1 MNRIKTILLKLES
14 AVKGCY
20 SKPIKTKGLQRII
33 EEEAYNRIPIYIIS
47 YNRLDYLSQT
57 IKWLEEKGYNNINI
71 IDNHSTYEPLLK
83 YLENV
88 KYKKYM
94 MKENWGHN
102 VFFKAP
108 IFFFKRNFHF
118 FILTDPDL
126 CPLHECPDD
135 FVEQFC
141 KTMKR
146 HPEYTKVGFSLKL
159 DDIPDGYYLKE
170 EVLTWES
177 KFYSRSI
184 SSGTNYE
191 CYDANIDTTF
201 ALNEPRLFT
210 AYINKYKGIRT
221 GMPYQVRHLPWYVVQ
236 ESEQETFYKNSLRK
250 DVSNWN
256 GNVSKEQMQKRIK
269 KHNL

>member
-1 MNRIKTILLKLES
+1 MKQVKTILLKIES
-14 AVKGCY
+14 AVKMGI
-20 SKPIKTKGLQRII
+20 SKPLKTKGLQKII
-33 EEEAYNRIPIYIIS
+33 NTNAYTNIPIYVIS

-57 IKWLEEKGYNNINI
+57 IKWLEERGYQNIKI

-83 YLENV
+83 YLKKV

-94 MKENWGHN
+94 MKKNWGHT

-108 IFFFKRNFHF
+108 IFFFKRNFQY

-126 CPLHECPDD
+126 CPLQECPND
-135 FVEQFC
+135 FIEQFC
-141 KTMKR
+141 KIMNR

-159 DDIPDGYYLKE
+159 DDIPEGYYLKE
-170 EVLTWES
+170 EVLEWES
-177 KFYSRSI
+177 KFYNRLIASESQCD
-184 SSGTNYE
+184 

-201 ALNEPRLFT
+201 ALNEPRIFT
-210 AYINKYKGIRT
+210 SYINRYKGIRT
-221 GMPYQVRHLPWYVVQ
+221 GVPYQVRHLPWYVTQ
-236 ESEQETFYKNSLRK
+236 QSEQEKFYIKSLRR

-269 KHNL
+269 KHNI

>member
-1 MNRIKTILLKLES
+1 MKQIKITLLKIES
-14 AVKGCY
+14 T
-20 SKPIKTKGLQRII
+20 IKSFIFKWIKNKGLQRII
-33 EEEAYNRIPIYIIS
+33 DTGAYNQIPIYIIS
-47 YNRLDYLSQT
+47 YNRLDYLTQT
-57 IKWLEEKGYNNINI
+57 IDWLEKRGYTNINI
-71 IDNHSTYEPLLK
+71 VDNNSTYEPLLK
-83 YLENV
+83 YLEGI

-94 MKENWGHN
+94 MKKNWGHT

-108 IFFFKRNFHF
+108 SFFFKRNFHF

-126 CPLHECPDD
+126 SPLTECPND

-141 KTMKR
+141 KIMKC

-159 DDIPDGYYLKE
+159 DDIPDDYYLKE

-177 KFYSRSI
+177 KFYEKKI
-184 SSGTNYE
+184 SSDCQYD

-201 ALNEPRLFT
+201 ALNEPRIFT
-210 AYINKYKGIRT
+210 AYMNIYKGIRT
-221 GMPYQVRHLPWYVVQ
+221 GVPYQVRHLPWYVNHN
-236 ESEQETFYKNSLRK
+236 SEQELYYLKSLRR